1 MSQPT
6 QEEELL
12 AQQALAEAAAT
23 HASSE
28 VTSGLSQG
36 QIVRKRFFGH
46 TGALIGLA
54 VFAVIFLLAFTSVG
68 AFGIPGWWKYNH
80 VDVSPLVNDGAPR
93 RRFGRSPGEST
104 PSARTVLDAI
114 CLP

>member
-46 TGALIGLA
+46 TGA
-54 VFAVIFLLAFTSVG
+54 
-68 AFGIPGWWKYNH
+68 
-80 VDVSPLVNDGAPR
+80 
-93 RRFGRSPGEST
+93 
-104 PSARTVLDAI
+104 
-114 CLP
+114 